1 MALSLVGGAAI
12 GALFGALYDV
22 VKISIGKTAMQYK
35 PLLRDLKFTLD
46 SLRPRIIQQIG
57 EHNVELGISNEDIE
71 SLQRQM
77 VEGTELVRMLSNRG
91 TWSCYILCSCCNCNK
106 PSYAEQLVELDRS
119 LRILLEI
126 LKLQEARDVKE
137 VLLLARKINDKQGE
151 LERRMAD
158 LLKGQQESGDGGE
171 SSGSGA
177 ETTPNEQNGENGG
190 QQVAPSGGG
199 VGAAALGAAFRV
211 LFDTVMQVKDKTT
224 VLKRPLGDL
233 KSTLDS
239 VKPLIEEVAECSKV
253 LNLPNE
259 ELEDV
264 RIQMEKG
271 AELVSNCSK
280 IRRWTTYKMYEYT
293 NKLLG
298 LDGSL
303 QRLLTVLRGQL
314 ARDVRESLVSVSNIE
329 AVINQIEG
337 SGVVK
342 LQNEAK
348 GSCETPAAMAKSVVG
363 LNALSVEG
371 TRDVTETLDPEVN
384 IKVGWQKVEE
394 SWVAQSKTEHP
405 SRTVGQDAMN
415 MQVGARSMEEISV
428 SDVELGLKRIQPKEV
443 SKLDAPFRVLGK
455 DVLKDEE
462 DEELDEQV
470 EDHHDRKKK
479 GAESVTGASGDGM
492 VICKADGCAV
502 DLSDAK
508 AYNRRHRV
516 CELHSKAPLVIVSGL
531 KRRFCH
537 KCSRFHDLSEF
548 DDTKQSCRRHFPY
561 IEHHGTA
568 TQLKDLSGDID
579 RVISQ
584 TERSGAVQSQNDQ
597 SEIKGSYEVV
607 EATPPAVGLNV
618 PSVQGTRY
626 SKETLQTSV
635 CREQGIHTEL
645 GLKQIQGKD
654 VFDSEPPYAEYKETE
669 YVPPSVTTGM
679 DVLLRGLKR
688 FLLNDE
694 VSAVVLT
701 GPGGSGKTTLAKF
714 FCEDEEVKNI
724 FKNNIFF
731 VHVSENPNL
740 SIMVQTLYQQ
750 MGFQIPALQDES
762 IALHWLHQ
770 FLMKTAL
777 HPSMLVLD
785 DVWPGSESLLDKFD
799 EFKTPNYKIMVT
811 SRYEFP
817 AFGFPYYLK
826 PLNAED
832 EMTLSH
838 HSRAHNIELLD
849 DEDLICVSPPPI
861 TFDDEGPITHFPD
874 SSASYLGD
882 GSSHVST
889 AFRPMDQFHDSSAS
903 TLGDK
908 SSYVPKDAGTMFEP
922 DNPVKSTQTYMQQKL
937 ELKVSANDK
946 AMKKVMKAV
955 HAIKGVHSTSWDAKN
970 QRLTVM
976 GLLDPALIATRLR
989 KIASKTEVISVGPAK
1004 EEIKEDKKEK
1014 FLTKTEIKDDKKARN
1029 LTMKER
1035 MEDKKQEKKERSLTA
1050 KEKMVYFCTKKR
1062 EERSRTKK
1070 REDEIEHAL

>member
-151 LERRMAD
+151 LERRLAD
-158 LLKGQQESGDGGE
+158 MLKVQQESGDGGE

-199 VGAAALGAAFRV
+199 VGAAALGAAFGV

-224 VLKRPLGDL
+224 MLKRPLGDL

-348 GSCETPAAMAKSVVG
+348 GSCEAPAAMAKSVVG

-428 SDVELGLKRIQPKEV
+428 SDVELGLKRIQ
-443 SKLDAPFRVLGK
+443 
-455 DVLKDEE
+455 
-462 DEELDEQV
+462 
-470 EDHHDRKKK
+470 
-479 GAESVTGASGDGM
+479 
-492 VICKADGCAV
+492 C
-502 DLSDAK
+502 
-508 AYNRRHRV
+508 
-516 CELHSKAPLVIVSGL
+516 
-531 KRRFCH
+531 
-537 KCSRFHDLSEF
+537 
-548 DDTKQSCRRHFPY
+548 
-561 IEHHGTA
+561 
-568 TQLKDLSGDID
+568 
-579 RVISQ
+579 
-584 TERSGAVQSQNDQ
+584 
-597 SEIKGSYEVV
+597 SYEVV

-750 MGFQIPALQDES
+750 MGFRIPALQDES

-832 EMTLSH
+832 EMTPSH
-838 HSRAHNIELLD
+838 HSLAHNIELLD
-849 DEDLICVSPPPI
+849 DDDLICVSPPSI

-874 SSASYLGD
+874 SSASYFGD

-889 AFRPMDQFHDSSAS
+889 AIRPMDQFHDSSAS
-903 TLGDK
+903 TLRDK

-937 ELKVSANDK
+937 ELKVSASDK

-970 QRLTVM
+970 QRLTVT
-976 GLLDPALIATRLR
+976 GQLDPALIATRLR
-989 KIASKTEVISVGPAK
+989 KIAAKTEVISVGPAK

-1035 MEDKKQEKKERSLTA
+1035 MEDKNQEKKERSLTL
-1050 KEKMVYFCTKKR
+1050 KEKMEYEKR
-1062 EERSRTKK
+1062 EEEERFITPR
-1070 REDEIEHAL
+1070 